1 MSDPLLIYLAGAI
14 EATDDL
20 GHGWRKEYRRD
31 IEALGGYTV
40 FIPGESENISVLK
53 KYKDLAEQDI
63 VEFKKQFQENI
74 VETDLEALH
83 LSDLVVVKYEGE
95 QTVGTI
101 DEVCTAF
108 RTGIPVFMV
117 SSLPVRK
124 INCWLLAHTTE
135 LFTSKGELL
144 KALKGNG

>member
-20 GHGWRKEYRRD
+20 GHGWRKDYRKS
-31 IEALGGYTV
+31 IESLRGYTV
-40 FIPGESENISVLK
+40 FIPGESEDTSVLK
-53 KYKDLAEQDI
+53 KYKDLAEKNI
-63 VEFKKQFQENI
+63 IEFKKQFHENI
-74 VETDLEALH
+74 VDIDLEALH
-83 LSDLVVVKYEGE
+83 LSDLIIVKYEGE

-108 RTGIPVFMV
+108 RSGIPIFMV
-117 SSLPVRK
+117 TSLPVRK

-135 LFTSKGELL
+135 LFKTKEELL
-144 KALKGNG
+144 HKLK